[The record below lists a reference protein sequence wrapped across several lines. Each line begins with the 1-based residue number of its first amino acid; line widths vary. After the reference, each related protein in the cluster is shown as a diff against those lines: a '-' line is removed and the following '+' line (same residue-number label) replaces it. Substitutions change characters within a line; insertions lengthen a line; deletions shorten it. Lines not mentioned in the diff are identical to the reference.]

1 MKTIRVLLTVL
12 LTSGMVSFC
21 SAAEKV
27 PQKVKDAFAQKFPTA
42 KSVKWDKESATEWEA
57 EFKMNS
63 IKYSANFS
71 DQGIWKETEHEIAEK
86 DLPAAVKK
94 ALTDAFPGYKTEE
107 IEMSETASGTVYEFE
122 IEKGETEMEVAI
134 DASGKIT
141 KQEVKNEKGD
151 KEDNDNED
159 ND

>member
-12 LTSGMVSFC
+12 LTSVMVSFC
-21 SAAEKV
+21 SAGEKV
-27 PQKVKDAFAQKFPTA
+27 PQKIKDAFAQKFPTA

-71 DQGIWKETEHEIAEK
+71 EQGIWKETEHEIAEK

-94 ALTDAFPGYKTEE
+94 ALTDAFAGYKTEE
-107 IEMSETASGTVYEFE
+107 IEMSETASGTVYEFG
-122 IEKGETEMEVAI
+122 IEKGQKKMEVAI
-134 DASGKIT
+134 DASGNVT
-141 KQEVKNEKGD
+141 KREMTKKKAD
-151 KEDNDNED
+151 IEDND
-159 ND
+159 